1 MPPRRKVSVRQYE
14 LLVEFAETHRD
25 IAMGRYAGGPLGNQA
40 ARQAWQTLALQL
52 NAVGEGVSK
61 SAEQWRRYWIE
72 LKAKIKNK
80 AADSRR
86 MARGTGGGPNRLLP
100 LTPIEERIL
109 SIIGKVAV
117 QGLEGVQIPLDAPT
131 TNMEEEDSPSIL
143 GVIDIT
149 PNIDGPT
156 IDIMDQ
162 RDSERGDERSL
173 ISQNHS
179 VVNQLVEDHTSQ
191 AEEATEPAE
200 DRARQQDSQNR
211 RATTARNSRPIR
223 QDVNV
228 PNWAYQLE
236 TRRLENEERHTETLS
251 RMADCLVQ
259 LTAAVRE
266 IADGVAEIK
275 NLISE
280 LHQP

>member
-61 SAEQWRRYWIE
+61 SAEQWRR
-72 LKAKIKNK
+72 
-80 AADSRR
+80 
-86 MARGTGGGPNRLLP
+86 
-100 LTPIEERIL
+100 
-109 SIIGKVAV
+109 
-117 QGLEGVQIPLDAPT
+117 APT